1 MIKLNQAI
9 IVEGKYDK
17 IKLSSFIDALI
28 IETGGF
34 RIFKDK
40 EKRALLNI
48 LAEKQGLIIMTD
60 SDSAGFLIRNHIKNI
75 VKSKNIINVYVPEIL
90 GKEKRK
96 KSFSKEGLLGVEGME
111 EDIIL
116 KALEKY
122 NVSGEKTSS
131 KKDIVTKA
139 DLFSDGLCGNE
150 NSSIKR
156 NLLYE
161 KLSIPKYISTNSFL
175 DIINSTMTKNEYK
188 ELIKTTFPLYSE

>member
-1 MIKLNQAI
+1 MIKLKQAV

-48 LAEKQGLIIMTD
+48 LAEKNGLVIITD

-75 VKSKNIINVYVPEIL
+75 VKNKNIINVYIPEIL

-96 KSFSKEGLLGVEGME
+96 KAFSKEGLLGVEGIE
-111 EDIIL
+111 EDIII
-116 KALEKY
+116 KSLEKY
-122 NVSGEKTSS
+122 GVLGEKTSS
-131 KKDIVTKA
+131 KKELVTKA
-139 DLFSDGLCGNE
+139 DLFTDGLSGNE
-150 NSSIKR
+150 NSSEKR
-156 NLLYE
+156 KIIYENL
-161 KLSIPKYISTNSFL
+161 SVPKYISTNSFL
-175 DIINSTMTKNEYK
+175 DIINSIMTKEEYK
-188 ELIKTTFPLYSE
+188 KMIKDLTNQK

>member
-1 MIKLNQAI
+1 MIKLKQAI

-40 EKRALLNI
+40 EKRGLLNI

-75 VKSKNIINVYVPEIL
+75 VKSKNINNVYIPEIL

-96 KSFSKEGLLGVEGME
+96 KISSKEGLLGVEGME

-122 NVSGEKTSS
+122 NILGEKASS

-139 DLFSDGLCGNE
+139 DLYSDGLCGNE
-150 NSSIKR
+150 NCSQKR
-156 NLLYE
+156 SLIYK

-175 DIINSTMTKNEYK
+175 DIINSTMTKEEYK
-188 ELIKTTFPLYSE
+188 ELVNSSYDK

>member
-1 MIKLNQAI
+1 MIKLKQAV

-48 LAEKQGLIIMTD
+48 LAEKNGLVIITD

-75 VKSKNIINVYVPEIL
+75 VKSKNLINVYIPEIL

-96 KSFSKEGLLGVEGME
+96 KAFSKEGLLGVEGIE
-111 EDIIL
+111 EDIII
-116 KALEKY
+116 KSFEKY
-122 NVSGEKTSS
+122 GVLGEKTFL
-131 KKDIVTKA
+131 KKELVTKA
-139 DLFSDGLCGNE
+139 DLFSDGLSGNK
-150 NSSIKR
+150 NSSEKR
-156 NLLYE
+156 KIIYK
-161 KLSIPKYISTNSFL
+161 KLSIPQYISTNSFL
-175 DIINSTMTKNEYK
+175 DIINSTMTKEEYK
-188 ELIKTTFPLYSE
+188 KMIKDLTKQK

>member
-1 MIKLNQAI
+1 MIKLKQAV

-48 LAEKQGLIIMTD
+48 LAEKNGLVIITD

-75 VKSKNIINVYVPEIL
+75 VKSKNIINVYIPEIL

-96 KSFSKEGLLGVEGME
+96 KAFSKEGLLGVEGIE
-111 EDIIL
+111 EDIIIKSL
-116 KALEKY
+116 KKY
-122 NVSGEKTSS
+122 GVLGEKTSS
-131 KKDIVTKA
+131 IKELVTKA
-139 DLFSDGLCGNE
+139 DLFTDGLSGNE
-150 NSSIKR
+150 NSSEKR
-156 NLLYE
+156 KIIYENL
-161 KLSIPKYISTNSFL
+161 SVPKYISTNSFL
-175 DIINSTMTKNEYK
+175 DIINSIMTKEEYK
-188 ELIKTTFPLYSE
+188 KMIKDLTNQK